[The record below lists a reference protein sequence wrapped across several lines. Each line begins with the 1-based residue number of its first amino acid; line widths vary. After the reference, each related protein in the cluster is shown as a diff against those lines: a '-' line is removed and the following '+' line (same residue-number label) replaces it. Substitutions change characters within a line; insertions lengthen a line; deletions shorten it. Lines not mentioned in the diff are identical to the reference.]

1 MTDSDLEIGPNLSIP
16 ASEIQWRFSRASAPG
31 GQNVNKTAT
40 RVELLFDVAQSPSL
54 TDTQKKHVLSRLGR
68 LIDQEGVLH
77 IYSQASSSQWQN
89 RQDALA
95 RFRELLAYAL
105 RPTHARV
112 HTRPS
117 RTQKAR
123 RREEKSRQS
132 QKKQRRR
139 PPPAGEW

>member
-1 MTDSDLEIGPNLSIP
+1 VNDPALEINANLEIP
-16 ASEIQWRFSRASAPG
+16 LSEVQWRFSRASAPG

-40 RVELLFDVAQSPSL
+40 RVELLFDVVQSPSL
-54 TDTQKKHVLSRLGR
+54 TDTQKKHLCSRLGR
-68 LIDQEGVLH
+68 LIDLEGVLH
-77 IYSQASSSQWQN
+77 LYSQASSSQWQN

-95 RFRELLAYAL
+95 RFRELLAHAL
-105 RPTHARV
+105 RPTRARV

-123 RREEKSRQS
+123 RREEKSHQS
-132 QKKQRRR
+132 RKKQRRR